1 MLIRKRI
8 SRFLVLIIL
17 FCSFQ
22 FAYLCH
28 STGIDFSFKSMF
40 HAYFNPLHIKVETT
54 TGGLST
60 RHIGAGTVWFLYA
73 YLGFLPILP
82 MLRPIVVSIT
92 RNVYMYMAGLNMLLL
107 AIIPTL
113 YYLALRTYPDL
124 YINQY
129 VPVVSGS
136 YIKGCA
142 YSVFF
147 FLWGYFVEE
156 HSDI

>member
-1 MLIRKRI
+1 MVPVRI
-8 SRFLVLIIL
+8 FGVLAHI
-17 FCSFQ
+17 
-22 FAYLCH
+22 AHVEAHCH
-28 STGIDFSFKSMF
+28 Q
-40 HAYFNPLHIKVETT
+40 HHQ
-54 TGGLST
+54 
-60 RHIGAGTVWFLYA
+60 
-73 YLGFLPILP
+73 
-82 MLRPIVVSIT
+82 
-92 RNVYMYMAGLNMLLL
+92 NVYMYMAGLNMLLL

-129 VPVVSGS
+129 VPLVSGS

-156 HSDI
+156 HIDI